1 MGERLHGHSTRDEV
15 LRLIGEIG
23 KDDKGFDPSKIALEG
38 ERFWLYGQARRHF
51 GEWKRACMEAKVV
64 KDTRWEVRSELGHKI
79 DWWPCHIDFS
89 AREGLAVMLNH
100 LFRENIN
107 ITPEALKQSPF
118 LDMYTDAINLFGTYK
133 AALEYGNV
141 PVFRDEEARH
151 GNERTGLLFPAS
163 EDDLAEALAIYTT
176 QDQEERNTLIQ
187 MHELHDLGTKSTMD
201 IDIAKTVA
209 IVDGMN
215 VAFGEDR
222 EPMLSNVDLVDKA
235 LLELGFVQN
244 NISHIFDASF
254 RHRLP
259 PLDAQEYEKRIRHW
273 GRYAQ
278 APAGE
283 RADLFILTLAL
294 SIYKDDPSTPPVII
308 SNDSYSQYFST
319 RKELAPLH
327 NYKKGVTFVT
337 AGGRMEAVVSRFKD
351 V

>member
-1 MGERLHGHSTRDEV
+1 MGERFQSHLSREDV
-15 LRLIGEIG
+15 LRRIQEIG
-23 KDDKGFDPSKIALEG
+23 KESGGTRISKIPLEG
-38 ERFWLYGQARRHF
+38 DAFHLYCQARRHF
-51 GEWKRACMEAKVV
+51 GEWKRACQVAEVT

-79 DWWPCHIDFS
+79 DWWPLYINYS

-107 ITPEALKQSPF
+107 LTPEALKESPF
-118 LDMYTDAINLFGTYK
+118 LDIYTDAMNLFGTYR
-133 AALEYGNV
+133 AGLEYGNV
-141 PVFRDEEARH
+141 PVFRDEEARRC
-151 GNERTGLLFPAS
+151 NERTGLVFPAS
-163 EDDLAEALAIYTT
+163 GDDLAEALAIYTT

-187 MHELHDLGTKSTMD
+187 MHELHDLGTKSAMD
-201 IDIAKTVA
+201 IEVARTVA

-235 LLELGFVQN
+235 LQDLGFIQN

-259 PLDAQEYEKRIRHW
+259 LLDAQEYERRIHHW

-294 SIYKDDPSTPPVII
+294 SIFKDDPSTPPVIV

-327 NYKKGVTFVT
+327 NYKKGVAFVS
-337 AGGRMEAVVSRFKD
+337 AGGKMEAVISRFKD